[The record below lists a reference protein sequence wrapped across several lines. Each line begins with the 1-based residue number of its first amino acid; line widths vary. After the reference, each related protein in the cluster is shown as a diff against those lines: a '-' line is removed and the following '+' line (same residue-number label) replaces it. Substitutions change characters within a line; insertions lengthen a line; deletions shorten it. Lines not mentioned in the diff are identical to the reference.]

1 MSEYIHY
8 LTSSIETRNLTHI
21 IRAVID
27 TNTSFLLFSFLL
39 PFLYICSGEGP
50 LKKRKGDKQRCLFYA
65 KCNFFLVDGERLVC
79 QRCSDAQGGQTSNGA
94 SFSPPYQSIKATWM
108 LTQRCKHNLQFS
120 ISSRSGSQHDSPLTK
135 PLQ

>member
-8 LTSSIETRNLTHI
+8 LASCIETRNLTHI

-27 TNTSFLLFSFLL
+27 TNTSFLFFSFLL

-79 QRCSDAQGGQTSNGA
+79 QLCSDAQGGQTSNGA
-94 SFSPPYQSIKATWM
+94 SL
-108 LTQRCKHNLQFS
+108 LTPLPIN
-120 ISSRSGSQHDSPLTK
+120 SGDVDVDAAMQAQPAILNIIQKRK
-135 PLQ
+135 PA

>member
-8 LTSSIETRNLTHI
+8 LASCIETRNLTHI

-94 SFSPPYQSIKATWM
+94 SLLPSLPINQGDVVDAAMQAQPAILNIIQK
-108 LTQRCKHNLQFS
+108 R
-120 ISSRSGSQHDSPLTK
+120 K
-135 PLQ
+135 PA